1 MVYLLN
7 SGRITGKINARSTW
21 LLTALKPVFSCKYI
35 SLLAKEIVMMQN
47 HGNLAMSLLKNI
59 EIVTMEVVKRWD

>member
-1 MVYLLN
+1 M
-7 SGRITGKINARSTW
+7 GKINVRSAW
-21 LLTALKPVFSCKYI
+21 LLTALNRVFSCEYI

-47 HGNLAMSLLKNI
+47 HGNLARPLLKTI